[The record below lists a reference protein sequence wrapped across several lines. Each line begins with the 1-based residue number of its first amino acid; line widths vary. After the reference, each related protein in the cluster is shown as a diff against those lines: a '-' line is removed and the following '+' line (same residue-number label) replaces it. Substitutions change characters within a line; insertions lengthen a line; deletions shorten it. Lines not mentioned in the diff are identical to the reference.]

1 MKLRVEYS
9 VTTDNAMIPNVL
21 PWAPTFEDCED
32 SEVMGGRVMGQVRT
46 LISAAKAAAAA
57 PDDPKAQARLRTAV
71 TKVTKAE
78 NALIKFVSKPAQA
91 QKKPKGKPQKT
102 RDKKSGTPRVRY
114 YINSYDDVFP
124 LVSGVT
130 RELEMP
136 SSAVMRTFAKVL
148 RRLLNA
154 KDLAEI
160 RIASA
165 QLRLVEAAA
174 IRSVQAKAKKNGT
187 FQGCR

>member
-1 MKLRVEYS
+1 MKLRVEYN
-9 VTTDNAMIPNVL
+9 VTADNAMIPNVL
-21 PWAPTFEDCED
+21 PWEPTFEDCAD
-32 SEVMGGRVMGQVRT
+32 SEVMGGRVMGQVRS

-57 PDDPKAQARLRTAV
+57 PDDPKAQTRLRTAV
-71 TKVTKAE
+71 MKVTKAE

-91 QKKPKGKPQKT
+91 QKPKGKPQKT
-102 RDKKSGTPRVRY
+102 RDKKGGVPKVRY

-154 KDLAEI
+154 KGLDEI

-165 QLRLVEAAA
+165 QLRLVEDAA
-174 IRSVQAKAKKNGT
+174 IRSVQAMAKKNGT
-187 FQGCR
+187 FRECR